1 MTSRPSTY
9 KARPRVNPGSKK
21 LSGRYVRFPRRRTGG
36 QWLVLVVA
44 GIGFTL
50 AGVTVLADAAGGIA
64 LQWEDGGAMSLTA
77 SFLVGG
83 LFAAAGIF
91 VLIRPDHTWVD
102 LDNGVVC
109 AWADNSHT
117 FRSKCRLDEFDRVI
131 LETNVVSETLPNS
144 AKTDASE
151 VVDYSIYLAGEKSRV
166 LLDMFNDESEATEAG
181 TELSTILGLEMER
194 TLRELGGV
202 DEP

>member
-1 MTSRPSTY
+1 MY
-9 KARPRVNPGSKK
+9 VWVN
-21 LSGRYVRFPRRRTGG
+21 T
-36 QWLVLVVA
+36 
-44 GIGFTL
+44 
-50 AGVTVLADAAGGIA
+50 
-64 LQWEDGGAMSLTA
+64 
-77 SFLVGG
+77 
-83 LFAAAGIF
+83 GIF

-151 VVDYSIYLAGEKSRV
+151 FVDYSIYLAGEKSRV
-166 LLDMFNDESEATEAG
+166 LLDMFDDESEADSKVKFKSEYIMFDPNDVEEEDKFPVFFRVGGGLGILLSGEWQEEDEGRRFAAEHEAQQG
-181 TELSTILGLEMER
+181 DKA
-194 TLRELGGV
+194 
-202 DEP
+202 DEEEAT